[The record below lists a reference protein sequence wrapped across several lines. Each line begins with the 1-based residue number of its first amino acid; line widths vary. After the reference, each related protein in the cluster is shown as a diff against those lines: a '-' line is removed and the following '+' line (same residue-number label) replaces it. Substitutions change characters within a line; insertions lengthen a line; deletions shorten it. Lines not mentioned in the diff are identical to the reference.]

1 MANRRMFSLDVIDS
15 DAFLDMP
22 NDAQNL
28 YFHLA
33 MRADDDGFVNSPKK
47 IQKIIGAS
55 DDAAKILLAKKF
67 IIVFDSGVIV
77 IKHWRM
83 HNYIQNDRYKETNY
97 KEEKSTLVLDE
108 NKAYTQ
114 CIQDVSKTETQVRL
128 ELGKASL
135 VEDSIEIEKDAPFS
149 FSLSRDTHYDNLSA
163 EYKACLKAEIE
174 ALGLSL
180 SHDDFVAALQS
191 KSSYKYKNFVLAY
204 KNWAKKDF
212 NQGKRTTQYDGL
224 VSTGQISKEVA
235 NTMDVLERMQWD

>member
-1 MANRRMFSLDVIDS
+1 MFAKTIIDS

-55 DDAAKILLAKKF
+55 DDAVKILLAKKF
-67 IIVFDSGVIV
+67 ILAFDSGVIV

-97 KEEKSTLVLDE
+97 KEEKSTLILDQ

-114 CIQDVSKTETQVRL
+114 CIQDVSKVDTQVRVRL
-128 ELGKASL
+128 ELGK
-135 VEDSIEIEKDAPFS
+135 DSQEIEIETEQTKPANAPFS

-163 EYKACLKAEIE
+163 EYKANLKTKIE
-174 ALGLSL
+174 ALGLGL
-180 SHDDFVAALQS
+180 SHDDFVTALQS
-191 KSSYKYKNFVLAY
+191 KNSYKYKDFLKAY

-224 VSTGQISKEVA
+224 VKAGQISEEVA
-235 NTMDVLERMQWD
+235 NTMGVLERMKWD

>member
-1 MANRRMFSLDVIDS
+1 MFSLDIIDS

-33 MRADDDGFVNSPKK
+33 MRADDDGFVNNPKK

-55 DDAAKILLAKKF
+55 DDAVKILLAKKF
-67 IIVFDSGVIV
+67 ILAFDSGVIV

-135 VEDSIEIEKDAPFS
+135 VKDSIEIEKDAPFS
-149 FSLSRDTHYDNLSA
+149 FSLKRDTHFDNLTD
-163 EYKACLKAEIE
+163 EYKNALKIEIE
-174 ALGLSL
+174 RLGMGLPYQA
-180 SHDDFVAALQS
+180 FVEALQA
-191 KSSYKYKNFVLAY
+191 KASYKYKNFLLAY

-212 NQGKRTTQYDGL
+212 NKGTRTTKYDGM
-224 VSTGQISKEVA
+224 VENGQISKEVA
-235 NTMDVLERMQWD
+235 KTMDVLDRMKW

>member
-1 MANRRMFSLDVIDS
+1 MAERRMFAKTIIDS

-28 YFHLA
+28 YFHLS
-33 MRADDDGFVNSPKK
+33 MRADDDGFVNNPKK

-55 DDAAKILLAKKF
+55 DDAVKILLTKKF
-67 IIVFDSGVIV
+67 ILAFDSGVIV

-97 KEEKSTLVLDE
+97 KEEKATLTLDK
-108 NKAYTQ
+108 NKAYIQ
-114 CIQDVSKTETQVRL
+114 CIQNVSKAETQDRL
-128 ELGKASL
+128 ELEIGK
-135 VEDSIEIEKDAPFS
+135 DSQGLEIETEQIKAANAPFS
-149 FSLSRDTHYDNLSA
+149 FSLSKDTHYDNLSA
-163 EYKACLKAEIE
+163 EYKANLKSEIE
-174 ALGLSL
+174 SLKLGL

-212 NQGKRTTQYDGL
+212 NQGKQQSGADRNRLNQKDY
-224 VSTGQISKEVA
+224 KEG
-235 NTMDVLERMQWD
+235 DLSDEF